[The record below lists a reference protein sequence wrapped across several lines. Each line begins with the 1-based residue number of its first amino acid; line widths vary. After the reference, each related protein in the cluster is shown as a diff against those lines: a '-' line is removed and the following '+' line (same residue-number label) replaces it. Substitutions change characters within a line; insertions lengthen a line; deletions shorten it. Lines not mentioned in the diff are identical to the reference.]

1 MAEFSQLLIDRRSVR
16 NYTDEKLDVELVREL
31 IKDATMAPNSGNRQP
46 WRFSI
51 INDRDLIRRISDESK
66 QNILAAISEDP
77 DSPSKRY
84 EGALKNPDFNVFY
97 NAPCLVLIFGDAA
110 LRSIYVD
117 CALAASYFMLAAAD
131 RGLGTCWVALG
142 AEIRDPEL
150 LEIVGLSE
158 ADALVA
164 PIIVGW
170 PAAIPKAPARKDPEI
185 VKIVG

>member
-1 MAEFSQLLIDRRSVR
+1 MAEFSQLLTDRRSIR
-16 NYTDEKLDVELVREL
+16 NYRDEKVDVELVREI
-31 IKDATMAPNSGNRQP
+31 IKDATMAPNSGNMQP

-51 INDRDLIRRISDESK
+51 INDQDLMRRISDESK
-66 QNILAAISEDP
+66 QNILAALSEDP
-77 DSPSKRY
+77 DSPRKRY

-97 NAPCLVLIFGDAA
+97 NAPCLVLIFGAKA
-110 LRSIYVD
+110 HRSIDVD

-142 AEIRDPEL
+142 GEIRDPGL
-150 LEIVGLSE
+150 LDIVGVSE

-164 PIIVGW
+164 PIILGW

-185 VKIVG
+185 VTMIG

>member
-1 MAEFSQLLIDRRSVR
+1 MAEFSRLLSDRRSIR
-16 NYTDEKLDVELVREL
+16 NYKDEKVDVELVREI
-31 IKDATMAPNSGNRQP
+31 IKDSTLAPNSGNRQP

-66 QNILAAISEDP
+66 QNILAAITEDP

-97 NAPCLVLIFGDAA
+97 NAPCLVLIFGDKAQ
-110 LRSIYVD
+110 RSIYID

-142 AEIRDPEL
+142 GEIRDPEL
-150 LEIVGLSE
+150 LEIVGISE

-164 PIIVGW
+164 PIILGR

-185 VKIVG
+185 VKMIG

>member
-1 MAEFSQLLIDRRSVR
+1 MAEFSQLLSDRRSIR
-16 NYTDEKLDVELVREL
+16 NYKEEKVDVELVREI
-31 IKDATMAPNSGNRQP
+31 IKDSTMAPNSGNRQP

-84 EGALKNPDFNVFY
+84 EAGLKNPDFNVFY
-97 NAPCLVLIFGDAA
+97 NAPCLVFIFGDKAH
-110 LRSIYVD
+110 RSIYVD

-142 AEIRDPEL
+142 GEIRDPEL
-150 LEIVGLSE
+150 LETVGLSE

-164 PIIVGW
+164 PIILGW

>member
-1 MAEFSQLLIDRRSVR
+1 MAEFSQLLSDRRSIR
-16 NYTDEKLDVELVREL
+16 NYKDEKVDVELVREL
-31 IKDATMAPNSGNRQP
+31 IKESTMAPSSGNRQP

-51 INDRDLIRRISDESK
+51 INDRDLIGRISDESK
-66 QNILAAISEDP
+66 QHVLAAIAKDP

-84 EGALKNPDFNVFY
+84 EAALKNPDFNVFY

-110 LRSIYVD
+110 QRSIHVD

-142 AEIRDPEL
+142 GEIRDPEL
-150 LEIVGLSE
+150 LEAVGLSE
-158 ADALVA
+158 ADAVVA
-164 PIIVGW
+164 PIILGR

-185 VKIVG
+185 VKTIG

>member
-1 MAEFSQLLIDRRSVR
+1 MAEFSQLLSDRRSIR
-16 NYTDEKLDVELVREL
+16 NYTDEEMDVELVREI
-31 IKDATMAPNSGNRQP
+31 IKDATMAPSSGNKQS

-51 INDRDLIRRISDESK
+51 INDRNLIKRISDESK
-66 QNILAAISEDP
+66 QHVLAAIAEDP
-77 DSPSKRY
+77 NSGWKQY

-110 LRSIYVD
+110 LRSIQVD

-131 RGLGTCWVALG
+131 RGLGTCWVNLG
-142 AEIRDPEL
+142 GQIRDPEL
-150 LEIVGLSE
+150 LERVGVSE

-164 PIIVGW
+164 PIILGR

-185 VKIVG
+185 VKSIG